1 MAKFRQYK
9 EQEKNMKTIAI
20 LVSAAILSGMALAQE
35 MPDMTPPKEMEKL
48 QPMVGTWKGKEK
60 HYEPGNTT
68 PMEVESTMTYSMV
81 LGGHFL
87 KGEYKTEMPGM
98 GAFSGMMMSSYDPA
112 VKKYVLYW
120 FDSMSNTGM
129 RAESTMTGPKWDF
142 VSEEFDM
149 PGMGK
154 TKMRT
159 TIDIKSTT
167 SYNMTVEMQMG
178 DQWHKVLDGAYT
190 KQ

>member
-1 MAKFRQYK
+1 
-9 EQEKNMKTIAI
+9 MKTLSV
-20 LVSAAILSGMALAQE
+20 LVSAVLLSGMALAQE
-35 MPDMTPPKEMEKL
+35 MPDMKPPKEMEKL
-48 QPMVGTWKGKEK
+48 HAMVGTWKGKEK
-60 HYEPGNTT
+60 HFEPGNTT
-68 PMEVESTMTYSMV
+68 PIEVNSTMTYALI

-87 KGEYKTEMPGM
+87 RGDYKTEMPGL
-98 GAFSGMMMSSYDPA
+98 GEFGGMMMGSYDPE
-112 VKKYVLYW
+112 VKKYVMYW

-129 RAESTMTGPKWDF
+129 RAESTTTGPKWTY

-159 TIDIKSTT
+159 TIDIKSPT

-178 DQWHKVLDGAYT
+178 DQWHKFLDGDYT